1 MTAQV
6 VGPGEGQR
14 RYTARGSVMYFKA
27 LAEQDG
33 GDFP

>member
-6 VGPGEGQR
+6 VRPGEGQR